1 MSENFAELFESS
13 SFSKGL
19 KPGAIMDGTIEEVN
33 TASGYV
39 VVNAG
44 LKSEGR
50 IPISQFCNRE
60 GELEVQVGD
69 RVEVALDA
77 LENGSGQTC
86 FSREKVK
93 WLRAWEELERAYA
106 EGDVISGCICN
117 RIKGGFVVDL
127 SGVRAFLP
135 GSQLDVRPMRDA
147 SYLEG
152 KPLSFKVVTLDRL
165 KKNVVVSRRA
175 ALGENSEN
183 GRGQLEEGQ
192 VVKGWV
198 KNLTDY
204 GAFIDLGDY
213 NIDGLLH
220 VTDMSWRR
228 VRTPSE
234 VVSVGEEIQVKVL
247 RNDVERN
254 RVSLGLKQ
262 LCEDPWMDTV
272 KRYPEKARFKGRVT
286 SIAEYGCFVE
296 LEEGLEGLVHVSAMD
311 WTNKT
316 THPSKMVQV
325 GAEVEVE
332 VLGVDAQR
340 RRISLGMK
348 QCKANPWEEY
358 AAMHGKGEV
367 IEGMIKAVTD
377 FGIFV
382 SLENSLDGLIHLSDL
397 SWNPDNEYLQ
407 KNLAEYA
414 QRRGETIQAQI
425 LAIDPQRERISLG
438 IKQMQP
444 DPVSEYLREHPKGS
458 AVEGRVTKVE
468 AQHVLVELAP
478 DVTGLVKTQELPPP
492 DEASGTPYEKPK
504 LGDIVKAKVMGLER
518 RKRMLMLSVKA
529 LLNEEQAEA
538 VREYSRRSAPQE
550 AKLGDLLR
558 EKLRDG

>member
-13 SFSKGL
+13 NFSKGL
-19 KPGAIMDGTIEEVN
+19 KPGAIIKGTIEEVSED
-33 TASGYV
+33 SGYV
-39 VVNAG
+39 LVNAG

-50 IPISQFCNRE
+50 IPIGQFRNRD

-69 RVEVALDA
+69 DVEVALDS
-77 LENGSGQTC
+77 LENGDGQTC
-86 FSREKVK
+86 LSREKVK
-93 WLRAWEELERAYA
+93 WLRAWEELERAHA
-106 EGDVISGCICN
+106 EGDLVSGHICN
-117 RIKGGFVVDL
+117 RIKGGFVVDVG
-127 SGVRAFLP
+127 GVRAFLP
-135 GSQLDVRPMRDA
+135 RSQLDVHPVRDI

-152 KPLSFKVVTLDRL
+152 KPLNFKIVTLDRAH
-165 KKNVVVSRRA
+165 NNAVVSRRA
-175 ALGENSEN
+175 ALGED
-183 GRGQLEEGQ
+183 GDDMRDRLEEGK
-192 VVKGWV
+192 VVKGLV

-204 GAFIDLGDY
+204 GAFVDLGG
-213 NIDGLLH
+213 IDGLLH

-234 VVSVGEEIQVKVL
+234 VVSVGEEIEVKVL

-262 LCEDPWMDTV
+262 LCEDPWTDTV

-296 LEEGLEGLVHVSAMD
+296 LEEGMEGLVHVSAMD

-316 THPSKMVQV
+316 THPSKLVQV
-325 GAEVEVE
+325 GEEVEVE

-358 AAMHGKGEV
+358 AAIHSKGEQ
-367 IEGMIKAVTD
+367 IEGKIKAVTD

-382 SLENSLDGLIHLSDL
+382 SLDNGLDGLIHLSDL
-397 SWNPDNEYLQ
+397 SWNPDGEHLQ
-407 KNLAEYA
+407 KSLAEYGK
-414 QRRGETIQAQI
+414 RRGETIQAQI
-425 LAIDPQRERISLG
+425 LAIDAQRERISLG

-444 DPVSEYLREHPKGS
+444 DPVAEYLRAYPKGS
-458 AVEGRVTKVE
+458 AVEGRVAKVE
-468 AQHVLVELAP
+468 AQHVLVELAEQ
-478 DVTGLVKTQELPPP
+478 VTGIMKMQDLQPEEAADAAPP
-492 DEASGTPYEKPK
+492 EKPK
-504 LGDIVKAKVMGLER
+504 VGATIQAKVMGVDR
-518 RKRMLMLSVKA
+518 KKRMLMLSVRA
-529 LLNEEQAEA
+529 LLHQEQAEA
-538 VREYSRRSAPQE
+538 VREYSRRNAPKE